1 MDHNKRNII
10 LIGMPAAGKSTIGVI
25 LAKVLGFSFVDS
37 DLLIQEE
44 TGMLLKEIIEKR
56 EIEGFISIEDSVN
69 SRIDV
74 SGSVI
79 ATGGSAVYGKNAM
92 RHFRDIGIL
101 VYLKV
106 PYDVLIERLDDI
118 HGRGV
123 VLRPGQSMEKL
134 FEERTVLYEKYADI
148 TIDEAGRTPEEILN
162 EIVNSLPPEGE
173 SYVNRR
179 ELG

>member
-1 MDHNKRNII
+1 MEHNEKNII

-25 LAKVLGFSFVDS
+25 LAKVLGYNFVDS

-44 TGMLLKEIIEKR
+44 TGMLLKEIIKKR
-56 EIEGFISIEDSVN
+56 GIEGFISLEDSVN

-74 SGSVI
+74 SRSVI
-79 ATGGSAVYGKNAM
+79 ATGGSAVYGENAM
-92 RHFRDIGIL
+92 RHFRDIGII

-118 HGRGV
+118 HRRGV
-123 VLRPGQSMEKL
+123 VLRLGQSMEEL

-148 TIDEAGRTPEEILN
+148 TIDEAGKTAEEILN
-162 EIVNSLPPEGE
+162 EIADSLPL
-173 SYVNRR
+173 
-179 ELG
+179 LG

>member
-1 MDHNKRNII
+1 MRLTMEHNEKNII

-25 LAKVLGFSFVDS
+25 LAKVLGYNFVDS

-44 TGMLLKEIIEKR
+44 TGMLLKEIIKKR
-56 EIEGFISIEDSVN
+56 GIEGFISLEDSVN

-74 SGSVI
+74 SRSVI
-79 ATGGSAVYGKNAM
+79 ATGGSAVYGENAM
-92 RHFRDIGIL
+92 RHFRDIGII

-118 HGRGV
+118 HRRGV
-123 VLRPGQSMEKL
+123 VLRLGQSMEEL

-148 TIDEAGRTPEEILN
+148 TIDEAGKTAEEILN
-162 EIVNSLPPEGE
+162 EIADSLPL
-173 SYVNRR
+173 
-179 ELG
+179 LG